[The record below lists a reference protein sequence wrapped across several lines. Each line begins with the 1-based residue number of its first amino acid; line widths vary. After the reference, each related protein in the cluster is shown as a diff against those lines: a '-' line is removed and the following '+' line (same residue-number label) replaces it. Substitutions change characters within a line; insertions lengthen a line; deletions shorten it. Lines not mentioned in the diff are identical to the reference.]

1 MPAGAR
7 PAYMG
12 IHGGTMPVS
21 LLVVADG
28 SSLLGFVGRT
38 GNDFL
43 DVLRS
48 TKSSFFSN
56 LPFNENDG
64 RESAA
69 NSGGAAKYRGDIA
82 GILDKGA
89 SGGLSG
95 VFVTGNGLTSL
106 PVIQISGGLAA
117 LPFRLEQLLPFG
129 FSDKPL
135 PIEGDVTPPAKSAP
149 VHRYR
154 LVFEPRYLHPR
165 RAREPRHALART
177 NFAPGSPLPARQKCL
192 SCNGE
197 VFIPRTSAQW
207 PPRKTARKTGP

>member
-1 MPAGAR
+1 MRTALLCFFCILPWLVHSPVLAADPVADDRGWTIMPAGAR

-48 TKSSFFSN
+48 TKVSFFSG
-56 LPFNENDG
+56 LPFNGNADK
-64 RESAA
+64 ESAV
-69 NSGGAAKYRGDIA
+69 NSGEAAKYRENIA
-82 GILDKGA
+82 GISDRGT
-89 SGGLSG
+89 SGGINS

-106 PVIQISGGLAA
+106 PVIQIGSGLAA
-117 LPFRLEQLLPFG
+117 LPFTTEQLLPFG

-135 PIEGDVTPPAKSAP
+135 SIEGDVAPPAKSAP

-154 LVFEPRYLHPR
+154 LVFEPQYL
-165 RAREPRHALART
+165 
-177 NFAPGSPLPARQKCL
+177 Q
-192 SCNGE
+192 
-197 VFIPRTSAQW
+197 
-207 PPRKTARKTGP
+207 PRKAR

>member
-1 MPAGAR
+1 MRAALLCFFCALPWLVHGPVLAAAPAAAVDDQGWTIMPAGAR

-43 DVLRS
+43 DVLRGA
-48 TKSSFFSN
+48 KLSFFPG
-56 LPFNENDG
+56 LTFNGDADKKSTVKFGETAG
-64 RESAA
+64 
-69 NSGGAAKYRGDIA
+69 YRGDAA
-82 GILDKGA
+82 GIFGRA
-89 SGGLSG
+89 SPGGMSG

-106 PVIQISGGLAA
+106 PVIQVNGGSAT
-117 LPFRLEQLLPFG
+117 LPFTLEQLLPFG

-135 PIEGDVTPPAKSAP
+135 PIEGDVSPPSKSPP

-154 LVFEPRYLHPR
+154 LVFEPQYL
-165 RAREPRHALART
+165 
-177 NFAPGSPLPARQKCL
+177 Q
-192 SCNGE
+192 
-197 VFIPRTSAQW
+197 
-207 PPRKTARKTGP
+207 PRKAR